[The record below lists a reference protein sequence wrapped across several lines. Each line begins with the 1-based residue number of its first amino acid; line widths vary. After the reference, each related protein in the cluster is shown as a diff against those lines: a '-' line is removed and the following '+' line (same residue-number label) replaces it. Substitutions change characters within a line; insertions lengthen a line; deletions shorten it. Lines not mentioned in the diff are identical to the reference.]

1 MILFWFD
8 LIKKEFTHYHSIY
21 NTITKKFTTIVQQC
35 TKVFHFVKYFLNWCY
50 IVYHNFHQK
59 ILYRYTQEMKHK
71 NWNITILSNF
81 ILLPLTTINF
91 FCTYTHEQIF
101 KVEPNALNYHTTSS
115 LLTGRRWCQKYCIGE
130 NYRKTNQ
137 KQLCPIKQSFFNSKI
152 ATFFLQWL
160 QVFII
165 V

>member
-1 MILFWFD
+1 M
-8 LIKKEFTHYHSIY
+8 T
-21 NTITKKFTTIVQQC
+21 
-35 TKVFHFVKYFLNWCY
+35 
-50 IVYHNFHQK
+50 
-59 ILYRYTQEMKHK
+59 HK

-137 KQLCPIKQSFFNSKI
+137 KQCCPIKQSFFYSKI
-152 ATFFLQWL
+152 ATFFPMTSSFYSSITITVRRSYNVIKRIPQSGSTITSREEKRIVCYRLGLELQKQRFL
-160 QVFII
+160 TTYLVFLTSRFLT
-165 V
+165 